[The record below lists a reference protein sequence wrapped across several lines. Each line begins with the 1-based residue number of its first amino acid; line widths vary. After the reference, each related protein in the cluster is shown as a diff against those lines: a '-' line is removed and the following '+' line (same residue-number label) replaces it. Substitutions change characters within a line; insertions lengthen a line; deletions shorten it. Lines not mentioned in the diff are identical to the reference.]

1 MKCDE
6 IKKTESTDGMDY
18 KMLFNAYPDAVFILG
33 SSGQVLHA
41 NRIAIQCYGYSLE
54 SLKQMGI
61 ANLLTTNSSVNISN
75 HIQQSLNSGD
85 RFEARLCHKNGNEI
99 PVEIITTAINNSGKQ
114 AIIASVRDISRHK
127 QAEEQLRKLSSCVEQ
142 TGEAI
147 VITDKE
153 YRIEYVNPAFTKLTG
168 YQPEEVIGK
177 NPNILS
183 SGKHD
188 IDFYRKMWRTI
199 TKKKTTWQGKV
210 IDKRKDGSFYHAL
223 MSITP
228 IHDQLDSTSEFAHYI
243 GIQHDLTQIEN
254 AKM

>member
-1 MKCDE
+1 MT
-6 IKKTESTDGMDY
+6 TESTDGMDY

-54 SLKQMGI
+54 SLSRMSI
-61 ANLLTTNSSVNISN
+61 TDLLATNFSINISN

-85 RFEARLCHKNGNEI
+85 RFEAQLRHKDGNEI
-99 PVEIITTAINNSGKQ
+99 PVEILTTVINYSGKQ
-114 AIIASVRDISRHK
+114 AIVASVRDISRHK
-127 QAEEQLRKLSSCVEQ
+127 RAEEELRKLSTCVEQ

-147 VITDKE
+147 LIADKE
-153 YRIEYVNPAFTKLTG
+153 YRIEYVNSAFTNLTG
-168 YQPEEVIGK
+168 YKPEEVIGK

-183 SGKHD
+183 SGMHD
-188 IDFYRKMWRTI
+188 IDFYRKMWHTI

-210 IDKRKDGSFYHAL
+210 IDKRKDGSIYQAM

-228 IHDQLDSTSEFAHYI
+228 VHDPLDSTSEFSHYI
-243 GIQHDLTQIEN
+243 GIQHNLGEVE
-254 AKM
+254 AKRT